1 MASGVGIGASFVFDQ
16 RPGGAGGGGFV
27 VDKAF
32 VFDGVDEYI
41 AFQNSRQ
48 TTKNLQ
54 PEQAEVLSNNYTVSF
69 WVKSSDFTSQP
80 LWGNNNVGPNANA
93 YCGLAITTHSSG
105 RLVITYG
112 NGTGAGS
119 ANRKSGLSEL
129 TLTNNQ
135 WNQVVVTFNSNLTT
149 PSALCW
155 IDGVPSA
162 VSFTS
167 NPFGQTFNP
176 GTASGSIVYRD
187 TGVASDVPRAGAV
200 GVNRNGGV
208 YYAGE
213 MTEIVTWM
221 APFTDSAAVD
231 YYNAGT
237 PIDPTVDEG
246 NYNLS
251 ADLQGYWTTRDNPTW
266 KQNWYAWKE
275 HSDVALESNYALAFN
290 PPPTG
295 LPGGTV
301 YKLGNGVGN
310 EDNIGIY
317 FNDFTIT
324 GWILP
329 ISGFPIKSVINAH
342 DIRGLSQAGGWE
354 VYAISSTQLIFKV
367 YYSGVLANSASA
379 TIVPNEW
386 NFFRVSYK
394 IDADIASMYLEIQTG
409 TYGGSLSAV
418 TSTPPTSQMDR
429 LNGPYPVN
437 IGQTRESGAPEQY
450 EGWIDEIAVYNSVM
464 NSASTL
470 ELFNRTKTPSTIA
483 NGCTAWWRFGD
494 GNDYP
499 DSTYSNNWKLES
511 AISSNLGDVGTQAG
525 DQITTEGGDDVVL
538 EAGASASILVDMI
551 GSNTKYYD
559 EINRD
564 QSTLPMVAGGL
575 SGTVNTTSESSGN
588 AFTINMEEGDLAPA
602 TIP

>member
-16 RPGGAGGGGFV
+16 RPGGAGGGFV

-69 WVKSSDFTSQP
+69 WVKSSDFASQP

-93 YCGLAITTHSSG
+93 YCGLSVTTHSSG

-112 NGTGAGS
+112 NGTGGGS

-176 GTASGSIVYRD
+176 GAASGSIVYRD

-275 HSDVALESNYALAFN
+275 HSDLALESNYALAFN
-290 PPPTG
+290 PPPIG
-295 LPGGTV
+295 VPGGTV

-329 ISGFPIKSVINAH
+329 ISGFPIKNIINAH
-342 DIRGLSQAGGWE
+342 DLRGLSQAGGWE
-354 VYAISSTQLIFKV
+354 VYAINSTELIFKV

-394 IDADIASMYLEIQTG
+394 IDADLASMYLEIQTG

-429 LNGPYPVN
+429 LNAPYPVN
-437 IGQTRESGAPEQY
+437 IGQTREVGSTEQY
-450 EGWIDEIAVYNSVM
+450 QGWIDEIAVYNAVM
-464 NSASTL
+464 DSASTL
-470 ELFNRTKTPSTIA
+470 ELFNRTKSPSTIA

-499 DSTYSNNWKLES
+499 DSAYSNNWKLES
-511 AISSNLGDVGTQAG
+511 AISSNLGDVVTQAG

-551 GSNTKYYD
+551 GSNTQYYD

>member
-16 RPGGAGGGGFV
+16 RPGGAGGGFV

-69 WVKSSDFTSQP
+69 WVKSSDFASQP

-93 YCGLAITTHSSG
+93 YCGLSVTTHSSG

-112 NGTGAGS
+112 NGTGGGS

-290 PPPTG
+290 PPPIG
-295 LPGGTV
+295 VPGGTV

-329 ISGFPIKSVINAH
+329 ISGFPIKNIINAH
-342 DIRGLSQAGGWE
+342 DLRGLSQAGGWE
-354 VYAISSTQLIFKV
+354 VYAINSTELIFKV

-394 IDADIASMYLEIQTG
+394 IDADLASMYLEIQTG

-429 LNGPYPVN
+429 LNAPYPVN
-437 IGQTRESGAPEQY
+437 IGQTREVGSTEQY
-450 EGWIDEIAVYNSVM
+450 QGWIDEIAVYNAVM
-464 NSASTL
+464 DSASTL
-470 ELFNRTKTPSTIA
+470 ELFNRTKSPSTIA

-499 DSTYSNNWKLES
+499 DSAYSNNWKLES
-511 AISSNLGDVGTQAG
+511 AISSNLGDVVTQAG

-551 GSNTKYYD
+551 GSNTQYYD